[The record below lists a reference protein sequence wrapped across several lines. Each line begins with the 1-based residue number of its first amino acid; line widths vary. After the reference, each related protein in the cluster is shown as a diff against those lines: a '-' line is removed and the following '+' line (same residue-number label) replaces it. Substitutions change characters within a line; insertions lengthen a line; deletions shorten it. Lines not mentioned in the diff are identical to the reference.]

1 MSEALSAALP
11 PVKRRNAE
19 LVMLLFAIGITLFAL
34 IEASLTRNGEMP
46 PNLFLYGG
54 LFGGLA
60 LLAHVFIRFFAP
72 YADPLLLP
80 LATLLNGLGIAMLWR
95 LFAPATFS

>member
-60 LLAHVFIRFFAP
+60 LFLAGTAWSIQTSVKKFNSV
-72 YADPLLLP
+72 DLSL
-80 LATLLNGLGIAMLWR
+80 
-95 LFAPATFS
+95 

>member
-72 YADPLLLP
+72 FWSTGDTPVC
-80 LATLLNGLGIAMLWR
+80 
-95 LFAPATFS
+95 